1 MMRKLFLT
9 LCLALATAGA
19 ASAQNFLEYG
29 ITAGANLPHYSTN
42 MSQTEIASKLGWQA
56 GIVVRINTPIVAIQP
71 ELLFVRNAIDLTSD
85 TYDVRVKSNSLSL
98 PLLASFRLLRI
109 IHLNVGPVFSLTN
122 DCKYKFEGNK
132 YDFGRMQPT
141 VGYAVGAAVQLQ
153 HLLVDLRFNGQ
164 FKGAES
170 LNHHDINLKI
180 NTYSVALS
188 LGYLF

>member
-1 MMRKLFLT
+1 MRKLFLT
-9 LCLALATAGA
+9 LCLALATVGA
-19 ASAQNFLEYG
+19 LSAQNFLEYG

-42 MSQTEIASKLGWQA
+42 ATGVEVGNKWGWQA
-56 GIVVRINTPIVAIQP
+56 GVVVRINTPIVAIQP
-71 ELLFVRNAIDLTSD
+71 ELLFVRNSIDLKGAA
-85 TYDVRVKSNSLSL
+85 YDINVKSNSLSL
-98 PLLASFRLLRI
+98 PLLASFKLLRI
-109 IHLNVGPVFSLTN
+109 IHINVGPVFSLTN